1 MKAIVTTRRGNPVA
15 PNVSFV
21 TDARDP
27 VAGAGEAVVRTE
39 ASALNHLDLWVA
51 RGLSIPS
58 SVAAMDAASSMRWAR
73 AWIPRGSASACC

>member
-39 ASALNHLDLWVA
+39 ASALNHLDLS
-51 RGLSIPS
+51 GLEL
-58 SVAAMDAASSMRWAR
+58 
-73 AWIPRGSASACC
+73 